1 MPRSLTPALA
11 SKFAGLALAG
21 VGREWPH
28 SYQLLAQ
35 RRSDIR
41 SPRTLH
47 PAFFGCYDWHSSVH
61 GHWTLARILRLFPS
75 LSSAARIRTALDRS
89 LTKKNIATEL
99 AYFESAGRR
108 SFERPYGWG
117 WLLALAAELREGSGS
132 DARRWSFALRPL
144 EKYIAE
150 SFCHYLPKLP
160 YPVRSGVHSN
170 TAFGL
175 TLAMDYARTARRR
188 SLETAIISR
197 SVAFYGADAGAPAAW
212 EPSGED
218 FLSASLTEAYLM
230 SRVLPRARLRRW
242 LRRFLP
248 GLEKGKPASLMT
260 PPTVIDR
267 SDGRLV
273 HLDGLSLSRAWVL
286 YMIADV
292 FPENRKVRLAA
303 ERHERAGL
311 ARVSSGDYAGE
322 HWLAS
327 FAVYLLTRDQAGSLA
342 PES

>member
-11 SKFAGLALAG
+11 SRFAGLALAG

-28 SYQLLAQ
+28 AYQLLAH
-35 RRSDIR
+35 RPGDIR
-41 SPRTLH
+41 SPRKLH

-61 GHWTLARILRLFPS
+61 GHWTLARLLRLFPG
-75 LSSAARIRTALDRS
+75 LPSAARIRAALNRS
-89 LTKKNIATEL
+89 LTAKNIAMEL
-99 AYFESAGRR
+99 AYFEAPDRR

-117 WLLALAAELREGSGS
+117 WLLALAAELREGT
-132 DARRWSFALRPL
+132 DAEARCWSTALRPL
-144 EKYIAE
+144 ESYVAE
-150 SFCHYLPKLP
+150 SFCLFLPKLS

-175 TLAMDYARTARRR
+175 TLALDYARTAKHFR
-188 SLETAIISR
+188 LERAILSR
-197 SVAFYGADAGAPAAW
+197 SAVFYGADADAPAAW

-218 FLSASLTEAYLM
+218 FLSATLTEAYLM
-230 SRVLPRARLRRW
+230 SRVLPRARFRRW
-242 LRRFLP
+242 LSRFLP
-248 GLEKGKPASLMT
+248 GLGKGKPESLMT
-260 PPTVIDR
+260 PPRVVDR

-273 HLDGLSLSRAWVL
+273 HLDGLSLSRSWVL
-286 YMIADV
+286 HMIADEM
-292 FPENRKVRLAA
+292 PDCRNVRLAA

-327 FAVYLLTRDQAGSLA
+327 FAVYLLTRG
-342 PES
+342 